1 MFNKFYQRISILIA
15 LCVCFEVYKLT
26 PALLVYC
33 GYLCFRSGTCGAWD
47 VTIFR
52 RLNAIFSA
60 LRVQN
65 VVHSFSNVETSPETR
80 KSQSFVDFDED

>member
-1 MFNKFYQRISILIA
+1 MIIKFYQRISIFIA

-47 VTIFR
+47 VTNNIE
-52 RLNAIFSA
+52 IT
-60 LRVQN
+60 
-65 VVHSFSNVETSPETR
+65 HSFLQNRVNGRISRTR
-80 KSQSFVDFDED
+80 LFLSTTKLACIAFGV

>member
-1 MFNKFYQRISILIA
+1 MFNKFYQRISIFIA

-47 VTIFR
+47 VTKALELGSACITQCKVLFNVKISPAGEKY
-52 RLNAIFSA
+52 RLI
-60 LRVQN
+60 
-65 VVHSFSNVETSPETR
+65 PY
-80 KSQSFVDFDED
+80 KIDELL